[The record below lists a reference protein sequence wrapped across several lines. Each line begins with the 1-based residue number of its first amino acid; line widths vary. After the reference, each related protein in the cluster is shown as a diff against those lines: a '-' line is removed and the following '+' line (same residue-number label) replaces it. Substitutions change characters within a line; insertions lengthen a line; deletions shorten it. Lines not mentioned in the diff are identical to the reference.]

1 MSQTIQ
7 HSRSTFDRI
16 LSYDQISR
24 DASCC
29 QMNERITEDIVR
41 DILKKNQKTYPKVI
55 IEEQQSKNPRIKKL
69 LKHASKH
76 GLGEGNPE
84 FIITFEETSEL
95 VIVIECK
102 ADIKK
107 HESKNRD
114 KPKDYAV
121 DGVLLYSEYLAREF
135 DVISI
140 AVSGENKKELK
151 TSHFLQVKNNHNVED
166 FVTDKILP
174 FDNYLKEYGKSDLKL
189 HQDFS
194 NLMSYSKDLNLK
206 LHELKI
212 KESLRSL
219 LISGI
224 LLSLQNTAF
233 KISFEK
239 HTKPEDLNKNLISTI
254 LSELKENK
262 IQERKIKGLKREYTF
277 IAEHEAFAHDA
288 NVLKDIIREV
298 DQNLNHFI
306 KTHKSI
312 DILGQFYIE
321 FLRYANS
328 DTGLGI
334 VLTPPHITE
343 LFVELAKVNK
353 NSIVF
358 DNCCGT
364 CGFLISAMKK
374 MVGEAKGDIEKEL
387 DIKHKQLLG
396 IEYQPDIFA
405 LACSNMFI
413 HDDGS
418 SSIYKGDCFNPELIA
433 KIKKDG
439 IKPNVGFLNP
449 PYKSIAKA
457 DIEEFEFVLNNL
469 EMLEPNGTCICIIP
483 ISCVTQNNKTLLD
496 LKKKLMDKHTLEAVF
511 SMPDELFVNSDKAI
525 VTVIVVF
532 KAHQP
537 HPDNK
542 KTFLGYW
549 KDDGFVKTKTLGRSD
564 SNNKWKSIKEQ
575 WLKDYENR
583 KTTKHSLSKLLTPND
598 EWCIEA
604 YMETDYS
611 TLTKEDFV
619 KEIQNYALFKSANG
633 V

>member
-1 MSQTIQ
+1 M
-7 HSRSTFDRI
+7 
-16 LSYDQISR
+16 
-24 DASCC
+24 
-29 QMNERITEDIVR
+29 
-41 DILKKNQKTYPKVI
+41 
-55 IEEQQSKNPRIKKL
+55 
-69 LKHASKH
+69 
-76 GLGEGNPE
+76 
-84 FIITFEETSEL
+84 

-114 KPKDYAV
+114 KPKDFAV
-121 DGVLLYSEYLAREF
+121 DGVLLYSEYLAKEF

-140 AVSGENKKELK
+140 AVSGQTKSELK
-151 TSHFLQVKNNHNVED
+151 VSHFLQIKNGHNIED
-166 FVTDKILP
+166 FVGDRMLP
-174 FDNYLKEYGKSDLKL
+174 FENYLKKYEESDLKL
-189 HQDFS
+189 HQDFN

-224 LLSLQNTAF
+224 LLSLKNEAF
-233 KISFEK
+233 KASYEK
-239 HTKPEDLNKNLISTI
+239 HKKPENLNKSIITTI
-254 LSELKENK
+254 LSELKENN

-277 IAEHEAFAHDA
+277 IEEHEAFTQDV
-288 NVLKDIIREV
+288 NILKDIVREV
-298 DQNLNHFI
+298 DQNLNQFI

-312 DILGQFYIE
+312 DVLGQFYIE

-343 LFVELAKVNK
+343 LFSDIAGVNK
-353 NSIVF
+353 NSIIF

-374 MVGEAKGDIEKEL
+374 MIEEAKGDSSKED

-396 IEYQPDIFA
+396 IEYQNDIFA

-418 SSIYKGDCFNPELIA
+418 SSIYKGSCFDSKLITE
-433 KIKKDG
+433 IKKEG
-439 IKPNVGFLNP
+439 IKPNIGFLNP

-469 EMLEPNGTCICIIP
+469 EMLEPNGTCVCIVP
-483 ISCVTQNNKTLLD
+483 ISCVTQNNNKTLLE
-496 LKKKLMDKHTLEAVF
+496 LKKKLLQKHTLDAVF
-511 SMPDELFVNSDKAI
+511 SMPDELFTNSDVAT

-537 HPDNK
+537 HPKNK
-542 KTFLGYW
+542 ETFLGYW
-549 KDDGFVKTKTLGRSD
+549 KDDGFIKNKTLGRTD
-564 SNNKWKSIKEQ
+564 YNNDWKSTKDK
-575 WLKDYENR
+575 WLSDYENR
-583 KTTKHSLSKLLTPND
+583 KTTKYCFSKLLTAKD

-611 TLTKEDFV
+611 DIVKEDFI
-619 KEIQNYALFKSANG
+619 KEIQNYALFNVANG
-633 V
+633 G